1 MKKVKACMPFYFET
15 YLNNG
20 FVLFFRQFWA
30 VRKFLRSWSETEQL
44 TVSDKKMFLAYQ
56 PRSKGT
62 FLLYRGNIC
71 IKKSCNYSAS
81 IIIEHKFL
89 HSSMLLSMEL

>member
-20 FVLFFRQFWA
+20 FVLFFRPFWA

-44 TVSDKKMFLAYQ
+44 TGSDKKCFWLINLVLRVPSFYI
-56 PRSKGT
+56 GT
-62 FLLYRGNIC
+62 IFALKNRVTTVHLL
-71 IKKSCNYSAS
+71 
-81 IIIEHKFL
+81 
-89 HSSMLLSMEL
+89 